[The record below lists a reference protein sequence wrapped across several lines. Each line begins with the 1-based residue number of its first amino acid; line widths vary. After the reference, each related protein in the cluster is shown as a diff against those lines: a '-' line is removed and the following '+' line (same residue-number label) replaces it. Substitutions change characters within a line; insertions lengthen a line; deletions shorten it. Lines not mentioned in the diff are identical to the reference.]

1 MSNLIWHLLCVICYV
16 SYVTLGSEFLDP
28 PGSVPYQTSPSPSL
42 LEQVQPL
49 LPCYHT
55 TKIPYHPTIPSLL
68 DLPITTGA
76 GTAISTMLPHYHT
89 TIPPYHTIP
98 TRPPHHYWS
107 RYIHYYHAT
116 IPYYTIPSTVPYPTS
131 PSSSVLEQ
139 GQSLLPGLK
148 GTHPI
153 LIVYTKQSPTVPLV
167 LLN

>member
-1 MSNLIWHLLCVICYV
+1 MCQVWFVIFYV
-16 SYVTLGSEFLDP
+16 SHETQTCPGSEFLDP
-28 PGSVPYQTSPSPSL
+28 PGSLPYQTSPSPSL
-42 LEQVQPL
+42 LEQVQSL

-55 TKIPYHPTIPSLL
+55 TKIPYHPTIPSLI

-89 TIPPYHTIP
+89 TILPYYTIP
-98 TRPPHHYWS
+98 SRPPHHYWS

-116 IPYYTIPSTVPYPTS
+116 SIPSTVPYQTS

-148 GTHPI
+148 GTHPY
-153 LIVYTKQSPTVPLV
+153 L
-167 LLN
+167 